1 MKSRIVR
8 IGNSRGIRIPKPL
21 LEQVGLQEEIELEA
35 EGNCLVIRPAA
46 RPRANWE
53 AAFKAMAER
62 KDDRLLDGEN
72 PLGTRWEKDEW
83 EWR

>member
-8 IGNSRGIRIPKPL
+8 IGNSRGIRIPKLL

-35 EGNCLVIRPAA
+35 ERNRLVIRPAG

-53 AAFKAMAER
+53 AALKAMAER

-72 PLGTRWEKDEW
+72 LPGTRWEKDER